1 MFMKRLACKFSVK
14 WIVHEADIQNRFLEK
29 YTPSTIRENQLKL
42 SNFLTRYRTIVF
54 FKEEK
59 NLSGF
64 LYKKK
69 LPASKAKCPESVLEQ
84 FRSFCERLR

>member
-14 WIVHEADIQNRFLEK
+14 WIVREADIQNRFLEK
-29 YTPSTIRENQLKL
+29 YKPSSSLEITINV

-64 LYKKK
+64 LYKEKK
-69 LPASKAKCPESVLEQ
+69 EIVSQQSHMSRVGFKTVQIIL
-84 FRSFCERLR
+84 